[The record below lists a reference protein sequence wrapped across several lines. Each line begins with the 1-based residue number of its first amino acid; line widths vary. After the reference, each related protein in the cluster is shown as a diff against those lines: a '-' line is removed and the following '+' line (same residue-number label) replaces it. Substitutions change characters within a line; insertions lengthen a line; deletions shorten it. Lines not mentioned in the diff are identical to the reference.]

1 MEHKEVKRGEVF
13 YADLSPVVGSEQGG
27 VRPAGQRSA
36 AGTGAHVGQAPSA
49 GEGGADRP
57 RRTAPCGRGA
67 GNQLRAGDVLGQ
79 HRTIHGCRLKC
90 RPACIFSGSCHKK
103 PREYTKYSLRF
114 LFKLQKKSAGAI
126 QHLELCGIALD
137 LSDRIKR
144 RPACSMPG
152 AAFPCAKL
160 QSPAPLWGPGF
171 SQGAPYASQATIFFA
186 AL

>member
-27 VRPAGQRSA
+27 VRPVLIVQNDVGNRHSPTVIAAAITSKQDKTNLPTHIGGHRGPHAGQRSP
-36 AGTGAHVGQAPSA
+36 AGAGAHVGQAPSA
-49 GEGGADRP
+49 GAGGADRP
-57 RRTAPCGRGA
+57 RRAAPCGRGA

-114 LFKLQKKSAGAI
+114 LFKLPKN
-126 QHLELCGIALD
+126 L
-137 LSDRIKR
+137 
-144 RPACSMPG
+144 PA
-152 AAFPCAKL
+152 
-160 QSPAPLWGPGF
+160 QF
-171 SQGAPYASQATIFFA
+171 ST
-186 AL
+186 